1 MRIPLRLWD
10 TIQLGFLGQF
20 MSLIAPGQVGGDLIK
35 AVFIA
40 RKLPSRRGAA
50 VATILI
56 DRFCGL
62 YALMLVAS
70 AAMWLSQAAQL
81 HTSLAVLAA
90 ATYACTAAATVLV
103 IVAMIPPITNS
114 PRFLRLMELPLVGP
128 MLLRALSAL
137 QGYQSQPVLLLLVGL
152 LSIFV
157 HTCLAFAML
166 VAASAMYTEVPTWTQ
181 HFVISPIA
189 GVAGA
194 LPLTPG
200 GLGSYEL
207 AMAKLYDLFSPPD
220 AQGRGVVVS
229 LLLRLGT
236 IVCTG
241 FGMAVYWLRFRELK
255 VEIQPSTTLPK

>member
-1 MRIPLRLWD
+1 
-10 TIQLGFLGQF
+10 
-20 MSLIAPGQVGGDLIK
+20 
-35 AVFIA
+35 
-40 RKLPSRRGAA
+40 
-50 VATILI
+50 
-56 DRFCGL
+56 
-62 YALMLVAS
+62 
-70 AAMWLSQAAQL
+70 
-81 HTSLAVLAA
+81 
-90 ATYACTAAATVLV
+90 
-103 IVAMIPPITNS
+103 
-114 PRFLRLMELPLVGP
+114 MELPLVGP